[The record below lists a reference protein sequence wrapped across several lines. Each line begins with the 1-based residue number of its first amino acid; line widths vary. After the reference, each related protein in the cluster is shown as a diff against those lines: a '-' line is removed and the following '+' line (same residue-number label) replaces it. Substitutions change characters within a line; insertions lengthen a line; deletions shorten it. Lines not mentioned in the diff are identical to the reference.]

1 MKIEGLRYT
10 TKVLKLLLFFRLR
23 LKLLLF
29 SLQTPREP
37 ISRCSQ
43 IWAITLR
50 PFRPMSPRSLLPQ
63 FPPALVLQDIRHLT
77 AHILHILEKK
87 NSFISFKYIS
97 TGDALLIASKYKIYI
112 QLNTNVLPQM
122 GR

>member
-87 NSFISFKYIS
+87 KFHSS
-97 TGDALLIASKYKIYI
+97 ASNIYL
-112 QLNTNVLPQM
+112 QEMPC
-122 GR
+122 